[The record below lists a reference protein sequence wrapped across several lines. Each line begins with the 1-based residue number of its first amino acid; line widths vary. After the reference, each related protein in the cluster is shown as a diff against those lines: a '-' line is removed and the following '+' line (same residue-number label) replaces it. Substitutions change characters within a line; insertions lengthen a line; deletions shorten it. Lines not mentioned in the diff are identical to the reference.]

1 MIDSAG
7 FSMRNMVVQQS
18 HPSTFLMSEPGAT
31 RVNVTNPFT
40 DTRHHGYVNQ
50 SHFAH
55 AQPFDQH
62 QDNSFTYTLQQPYP
76 LQSELYAHQFVQGH
90 QPYYED
96 YDEEDSSSS
105 SSDERLSDN
114 SSLSE
119 YTPSEQVKNYFHH
132 QQELYHQQAM
142 PLKQSIHKQ
151 SIHPHNRHVG
161 NHQQSMNFGKTVK
174 HSSTAKYNNMH
185 YNPADPM
192 DECSSSSDMY

>member
-1 MIDSAG
+1 
-7 FSMRNMVVQQS
+7 MRNMMVQQS

-50 SHFAH
+50 SNFAN

-76 LQSELYAHQFVQGH
+76 VQNELYAHQFVQGH
-90 QPYYED
+90 QPYYDD

-105 SSDERLSDN
+105 SSDERRYSDD

-142 PLKQSIHKQ
+142 PLKQSMQKQ
-151 SIHPHNRHVG
+151 SLHPHNRHIG
-161 NHQQSMNFGKTVK
+161 GH
-174 HSSTAKYNNMH
+174 
-185 YNPADPM
+185 
-192 DECSSSSDMY
+192 